1 MKKIIATIL
10 VFASLFAVGCS
21 NRFGDGEEI
30 DETKTQLRIEY
41 FNGGVG
47 SEWLT
52 KVAERFEAEYA
63 DEPFEEGKLGVEII
77 LGPSESTDY
86 TAISKSPYNLFFTEN
101 IDYFRYAAQGSF
113 LEISDIVRETTL
125 PGETVTLEQKLSD
138 IHRTSLTALDGNYY
152 AVPHYEFFH
161 SAMYDADLFE
171 TYGLFYADD
180 RENGNGGF
188 VKNSSERRSAGP
200 DGIYNTGDDGMP
212 VTYDEFFAL
221 CDYMLSAYNITPFVW
236 TGESSGYILKFISA
250 LAANYGGAEDWYA
263 NYSFGGQAKIISDYD
278 TLEESTV
285 QITPNNG
292 YLLSAQAGKY
302 YALRFLERMLSN
314 SGYYHGDS
322 ISRTYSHVEAQEDF
336 IYSKLENEPIA
347 MIIEGSFWENEAA
360 PIFQRSI
367 QDKGDAARNR
377 KFGIMSLPLGTSAV
391 TRKTALLD
399 NSLSYAFI
407 NANIKNNP
415 VLVRLAKL
423 FLQYCYTDESLA
435 EFTRTTNMT
444 KAVDWDYLSEDGED
458 YAALSDFGRQLWDLK
473 SNSDVVYQISDN
485 NLFMNNSNMFE
496 YTERFISTVNG
507 TPYLLPIT
515 ALRDGISAINYFKG
529 MYVDANTWE
538 SNYEE
543 YFE

>member
-1 MKKIIATIL
+1 MIL

-63 DEPFEEGKLGVEII
+63 NEPFEEGKLGVEII

-180 RENGNGGF
+180 RDNGNGGF

-200 DGIYNTGDDGMP
+200 DGIYETGDDGMP

-367 QDKGDAARNR
+367 QDKGDAAKNR

-391 TRKTALLD
+391 TRKTAL
-399 NSLSYAFI
+399 
-407 NANIKNNP
+407 
-415 VLVRLAKL
+415 
-423 FLQYCYTDESLA
+423 
-435 EFTRTTNMT
+435 
-444 KAVDWDYLSEDGED
+444 
-458 YAALSDFGRQLWDLK
+458 
-473 SNSDVVYQISDN
+473 
-485 NLFMNNSNMFE
+485 
-496 YTERFISTVNG
+496 
-507 TPYLLPIT
+507 
-515 ALRDGISAINYFKG
+515 
-529 MYVDANTWE
+529 
-538 SNYEE
+538 
-543 YFE
+543 